1 MEYSNSQSLVLDN
14 SRKDLKPPLFYDP
27 ILLVVTLALVFFSIV
42 MIYSITGVTAL
53 DKYGDDLYFVKRQ
66 ILGAMLGFGLM
77 WFFSR
82 VSVERLKQVTPYLYF
97 VAVGLLLLT
106 YIPGLAS
113 EAGGAQRWINL
124 GILKLQPVELVKICV
139 VIFMAGFFARR
150 ENDMQSFITAI
161 IVPMVYFAPIA
172 LILLLQPDFGST
184 AILTFAIVAMSFVS
198 GIWMR
203 HVAIL
208 IGLIVSAF
216 SVLVVVSPYRM
227 SRILTF
233 LSPMQ
238 DLQGKGYQLMQSLI
252 TVSGGNWF
260 GLGLGESMQKLYF
273 LPAAHTDFLFAVIA
287 EEWGFV
293 GAVFALLLFLII
305 LYRGVKIALR
315 LTGDAFSFSLAVG
328 LLVLIV
334 GSALVN
340 MGVVTGMLPTK
351 GLVLPLLGYGGSSL
365 MASLASIGILLGLA
379 KRGRSIIK

>member
-66 ILGAMLGFGLM
+66 ILGAVLGFGLM

-227 SRILTF
+227 SRVLTF